1 MNARAYGV
9 FSSCTYTLTD
19 PTENQGKL
27 VTIVFNN
34 PLHYDDFEA
43 EVIATEIPGVWM
55 SEHKNF
61 SNHKHIDVHSGD
73 LCVFIGN
80 VEQSYSKEAWES
92 SNMEPRTFPSVLV
105 LHCALGQLLA
115 FRTKD
120 VTLEEVKEERDSV

>member
-34 PLHYDDFEA
+34 PLHFDDLEA
-43 EVIATEIPGVWM
+43 EVMATGIPGVWM
-55 SEHKNF
+55 SKIKDAN
-61 SNHKHIDVHSGD
+61 KVLDVDSGD
-73 LCVFIGN
+73 LCVVIGN
-80 VEQSYSKEAWES
+80 VEQSYSEEAWKR
-92 SNMEPRTFPSVLV
+92 SNMKPRTFPSVLV
-105 LHCALGQLLA
+105 LHCALGQLFA

-120 VTLEEVKEERDSV
+120 VTLEEVKEESGCV